1 MRFMLTPKTFFII
14 SLLWAGFFIK
24 GPNVYA
30 QTYTLDVQA
39 ENFYAAQVE
48 RIDSIRVMESTD
60 KVRLRDY
67 FVSYLLNN
75 ADLKW
80 SFQLAMSR
88 VTTYPLYYIVLF
100 KDDIL
105 PQANRKTLEE
115 IRKLRVLCHENDSCI
130 LKFIPTI
137 RCKNE
142 DLAIL
147 EKIYVTD
154 DSILTLKKHQVVTRY
169 EMKRKN
175 FILSHL
181 HFSKNY
187 DLALKCWKSLELSN
201 SQIDS
206 IIIYG
211 KEVKSY
217 LTRNPDYDY
226 WKHERTHLRSLLTE
240 TQYDRFLT
248 QKHQF
253 SAYRSAQSNWRI
265 LKEHDL
271 VADMD
276 SVRVI
281 REATNFHLER
291 SKLYDLYAYD
301 DREKYMI
308 LSAELYRNFCPAA
321 VRRANEI
328 TNNKSTSKNYQ
339 GSYTW

>member
-1 MRFMLTPKTFFII
+1 MLTKKTLIFV
-14 SLLWAGFFIK
+14 SLLWTGLFIK

-39 ENFYAAQVE
+39 ENFYVAQVE
-48 RIDSIRVMESTD
+48 RIDSIRVMESTV
-60 KVRLRDY
+60 KACLRDY

-88 VTTYPLYYIVLF
+88 VTTYPPYYIVLF
-100 KDDIL
+100 KDDIF
-105 PQANRKTLEE
+105 PQANRKTLVE
-115 IRKLRVLCHENDSCI
+115 IRKLRALCHENDSCI

-137 RCKNE
+137 RRKNE

-147 EKIYVTD
+147 DKMYVTN
-154 DSILTLKKHQVVTRY
+154 DSILALKKRQVVTRY
-169 EMKRKN
+169 EMKRKD

-187 DLALKCWKSLELSN
+187 DLALKNWRSLKLSD

-211 KEVKSY
+211 KEIKSY
-217 LTRNPDYDY
+217 LARNPGYDY

-240 TQYDRFLT
+240 SQYDRFLT
-248 QKHQF
+248 RKHQP
-253 SAYRSAQSNWRI
+253 SAYRSAQNNWRI
-265 LKEHDL
+265 LKEHNL
-271 VADMD
+271 VAGMD
-276 SVRVI
+276 SVRVV
-281 REATNFHLER
+281 REVTNYHLER
-291 SKLYDLYAYD
+291 SKLFDLYAYD

-308 LSAELYRNFCPAA
+308 LSAELYRNFCPVA
-321 VRRANEI
+321 VRRANEV
-328 TNNKSTSKNYQ
+328 TSNKNTSKNYQ
-339 GSYTW
+339 GSYAW